1 MTPTPSP
8 ARHGSRAAPA
18 RAKAPGF
25 RPACALALA
34 RALAGALALLLSLG
48 APLAQAQADNSAGHT
63 ITVWASVM
71 FGADG
76 KATSWRFVNEAEV
89 PPSLIA
95 NAQVLVQGATVQ
107 PPVENGAPASFRTGV
122 RLMFVLVPT
131 DDGALVQ
138 PGGMTTEPLPLK
150 QFMAPFPADIRR
162 TGGWRG
168 SVTAT
173 CAVGVEG
180 KCTAITVKALPGMP
194 DSVRRYARAS
204 LDQWV
209 FEPQQVNGRP
219 VPGESTLTI
228 NLETL
233 DTQPEDFRTD
243 KFDRAT
249 VNR

>member
-1 MTPTPSP
+1 MPSP
-8 ARHGSRAAPA
+8 ARAGSCVVAAPMP
-18 RAKAPGF
+18 APDLG
-25 RPACALALA
+25 PALA
-34 RALAGALALLLSLG
+34 RAVALAVALFLG
-48 APLAQAQADNSAGHT
+48 LVTPLAQAQSGNSAGYA
-63 ITVWASVM
+63 ITVWASVL

-95 NAQVLVQGATVQ
+95 SAQAVVQGASVQ

-122 RLMFVLVPT
+122 RLLFVLVPT
-131 DDGALVQ
+131 ADGALVQ

-173 CAVGVEG
+173 CAVGVQG

-194 DSVRRYARAS
+194 ESVRRYARAS
-204 LDQWV
+204 LDQWA

-233 DTQPEDFRTD
+233 DAQPEDFRTD